1 MSKSVKWRKKPEKED
16 YPAAQAY
23 LSLAFN
29 QAVATRLVKK
39 LRRAKVK
46 KMPARDILRAAHTP
60 MAEVKA
66 FDWASQ
72 RRDIKKGRRFS
83 PILLICGGHS
93 DGEGLVIADGFHRLC
108 AAFAAD
114 QDAVVLFK
122 IA

>member
-1 MSKSVKWRKKPEKED
+1 MSKSVKWRKKPQKKD
-16 YPAAQAY
+16 YPAALAY
-23 LSLAFN
+23 LSLVFN
-29 QAVATRLVKK
+29 QAVATRLVGK

-66 FDWASQ
+66 FDWTSQ
-72 RRDIKKGRRFS
+72 NKAIKKGRRFS
-83 PILLICGGHS
+83 PILLVCGVHS
-93 DGEGLVIADGFHRLC
+93 DGDGVVIADGFHRLC
-108 AAFAAD
+108 AAFDDD